1 MFEQLFQVFL
11 SEWKSV
17 GDVQTKT
24 TLSPI
29 DIHCVD
35 KTHISLDD
43 MRVNKWWKWK
53 KLKSFNLHLDIILTT
68 LKSLYI

>member
-17 GDVQTKT
+17 GGVQTKT

-35 KTHISLDD
+35 KTHTFS
-43 MRVNKWWKWK
+43 W
-53 KLKSFNLHLDIILTT
+53 TT
-68 LKSLYI
+68 LGWVNDEIWNGENEKVLTST